1 VKTYQQLREL
11 KMKNSD
17 KAMKLEQE
25 IQKLRTALMKKETEL
40 ARLMA
45 E

>member
-1 VKTYQQLREL
+1 MKRFQQLDEL

-25 IQKLRTALMKKETEL
+25 IQKLRSALMKKEMEL

>member
-1 VKTYQQLREL
+1 MKKYQQLKEL
-11 KMKNSD
+11 NMKNSD
-17 KAMKLEQE
+17 KAMKSEQE

>member
-1 VKTYQQLREL
+1 MRTYQQLKDL

-25 IQKLRTALMKKETEL
+25 IQKLRTALMKKEMEL

>member
-1 VKTYQQLREL
+1 MKRFQQLDEL

-25 IQKLRTALMKKETEL
+25 IQKLRTALMKKEMEL

>member
-1 VKTYQQLREL
+1 VIKYQDLKEL
-11 KMKNSD
+11 KLKNSD
-17 KAMKLEQE
+17 KAMKLEKE
-25 IQKLRTALMKKETEL
+25 IQQLRTALMKKETEL

>member
-1 VKTYQQLREL
+1 MKTYQKLKEI

-25 IQKLRTALMKKETEL
+25 IKKLRTALMKKETEL